1 MNRVQAG
8 ETPVL
13 HIENLDPA
21 RRHLRLAV
29 VTETYP
35 PEVNGVAITLA
46 RLVEELRHRDHAV
59 QLIRP
64 RQGAADQGGTREGV
78 EEVLTRGVPIP
89 RYPNLR
95 MGLPSKR
102 ALVRQWTWRRPDVVH
117 IATEG
122 PLGWSA
128 LQAAR
133 QLRLPVSS
141 DFRTNF
147 HLYSSHYGIGWL
159 EKPVAAYLRKF
170 HNHTHLTTVPTRAL
184 QRELAALGYR
194 NLEVVMRGVDTE
206 RFAPGRRSED
216 LRREWGVG
224 PADVV
229 VACVGRLAPEKNL
242 GLLIEGM
249 KRLASSSRP
258 VRLLLVGDG
267 PLRAELAKTFPG
279 VILAGER
286 RGEDLARHYASADV
300 FAFPSLTETFG
311 NVVTEAMASG
321 LAVVAFDRA
330 AAAEVM
336 EHRLTGMKAA
346 EGDEGAF
353 LGHLDAVVEQVG
365 LRNALAR
372 EARRRACELGWPAVA
387 ARIEQ
392 LLISVAARP

>member
-1 MNRVQAG
+1 MTTA
-8 ETPVL
+8 ESPDAPAL

-46 RLVEELRHRDHAV
+46 RLVEELRRRDHAV

-64 RQGAADQGGTREGV
+64 RQGAADQGAARDGL

-147 HLYSSHYGIGWL
+147 HLYSGHYGIGWL

-184 QRELAALGYR
+184 QAELATLGYR

-206 RFAPGRRSED
+206 RFSPQRRSEG
-216 LRREWGVG
+216 LRREWGVA
-224 PADVV
+224 PDEVV

-242 GLLIEGM
+242 GLLLEGM
-249 KRLASSSRP
+249 KRLVAASRR

-267 PLRAELAKTFPG
+267 PLRAEMGRSLAG

-336 EHRLTGMKAA
+336 EHRLSGMKAA
-346 EGDEGAF
+346 VGDDEAF
-353 LGHLDAVVEQVG
+353 LRHLDLVVEQAV
-365 LRNALAR
+365 LRNALSR
-372 EARRRACELGWPAVA
+372 EARRRACELDWPAVA
-387 ARIEQ
+387 ARVEQ
-392 LLISVAARP
+392 LLISVAALS

>member
-1 MNRVQAG
+1 MTLASTVDLPA
-8 ETPVL
+8 L
-13 HIENLDPA
+13 HIENLEPV

-46 RLVEELRHRDHAV
+46 RLVEELRKRDHAV

-64 RQGAADQGGTREGV
+64 RQGAADRGEARDGL
-78 EEVLTRGVPIP
+78 EEVLTRGMPIP

-147 HLYSSHYGIGWL
+147 HLYSNHYGIGWL

-184 QRELAALGYR
+184 QAELAALGYR

-206 RFAPGRRSED
+206 RFAPQWRSED
-216 LRREWGVG
+216 LRREWGVA
-224 PADVV
+224 PDEVV

-242 GLLIEGM
+242 GLLLEGM
-249 KRLASSSRP
+249 RRLVAASRP

-267 PLRAELAKTFPG
+267 PLRAELGRSPTG

-321 LAVVAFDRA
+321 LAVVAFDRG

-346 EGDEGAF
+346 VGDDEAF
-353 LGHLDAVVEQVG
+353 LRHLDLVVEQAA
-365 LRNALAR
+365 LRSALAHD
-372 EARRRACELGWPAVA
+372 ARRRACDIGWPAVA
-387 ARIEQ
+387 ARVEQ
-392 LLISVAARP
+392 LLLSVAAR